1 MKSGNDFVQ
10 SRFIYTNRHIDD
22 VFDFSAVECDEN
34 CTEKIDETKLEDVT
48 IPENAEVSN
57 PDEIFTEDFELPFK
71 VSDFMD
77 DKDDQEVKEN
87 DHISDL
93 GIGYYAAVRPL
104 KDIMAQYESLS
115 EDIKKYENDE
125 KTYKEKLGDDA
136 NFYVANADQASLL
149 FGQLIALYDKNK
161 DSSSSDNILSFNDAY
176 KLYNVIDFLIKINKS
191 NQYSNMG
198 YDLEKLRDKVLFS
211 SYDMTNYW
219 YCVTEIEDLY
229 HRRSKV
235 LDQVTFKVLYDGEH
249 FHDCCHSS
257 AGHLFMRFDDE
268 LKCVWCNAS
277 TKDFNLTKEELDFLT
292 ECAKQKCMLL
302 SDATL
307 DDLPFIKLFKENREK
322 IIEESRP
329 DDSFYDNIEERLYE
343 DEEFTAEYMYFE
355 SLVEDSSSELMRALG
370 YAHVIDKNIKDDDY
384 PYNPVYLSEDVSK
397 ELLENIDNDLRNLE
411 HVRNLFN
418 NQSKKLAV
426 EIIKTRKFEILI
438 LSGKH
443 IPTMYNSLDNES
455 DKICLIKAYYN
466 LSKKNYRV
474 SSEYFEESR
483 FNYIAGRYV
492 CLTADKEI
500 NTRIHEM
507 KVNR

>member
-1 MKSGNDFVQ
+1 
-10 SRFIYTNRHIDD
+10 
-22 VFDFSAVECDEN
+22 
-34 CTEKIDETKLEDVT
+34 
-48 IPENAEVSN
+48 
-57 PDEIFTEDFELPFK
+57 
-71 VSDFMD
+71 
-77 DKDDQEVKEN
+77 
-87 DHISDL
+87 
-93 GIGYYAAVRPL
+93 
-104 KDIMAQYESLS
+104 
-115 EDIKKYENDE
+115 
-125 KTYKEKLGDDA
+125 
-136 NFYVANADQASLL
+136 
-149 FGQLIALYDKNK
+149 
-161 DSSSSDNILSFNDAY
+161 
-176 KLYNVIDFLIKINKS
+176 
-191 NQYSNMG
+191 MG
-198 YDLEKLRDKVLFS
+198 YNLEKLRDKVLFS

-249 FHDCCHSS
+249 FHDCCHS

-292 ECAKQKCMLL
+292 ECAKQKGMLL

-322 IIEESRP
+322 AIEESRP

-397 ELLENIDNDLRNLE
+397 ELLENIDNDLRNLKNN
-411 HVRNLFN
+411 RKTFN
-418 NQSKKLAV
+418 KQSKKLVA
-426 EIIKTRKFEILI
+426 EMLKTRKFEILI

-443 IPTMYNSLDNES
+443 IPTMYNRLKHES

-474 SSEYFEESR
+474 SSEYFEKST

-500 NTRIHEM
+500 NTRIHKM